1 MIISCMFRT
10 MKNQIERNM
19 NQENLRTSNSKCN
32 LECDL
37 NAKDDEY
44 MFQDLNS
51 TKRYPFPKSPI
62 IK

>member
-1 MIISCMFRT
+1 MMISCMFRT

-19 NQENLRTSNSKCN
+19 NQEYLRTSNSKCN

-37 NAKDDEY
+37 HAKDDEY

-51 TKRYPFPKSPI
+51 EKRYPFPKRPI

>member
-1 MIISCMFRT
+1 
-10 MKNQIERNM
+10 M
-19 NQENLRTSNSKCN
+19 NQENLNTSNSKCN

-37 NAKDDEY
+37 NTKDDEY